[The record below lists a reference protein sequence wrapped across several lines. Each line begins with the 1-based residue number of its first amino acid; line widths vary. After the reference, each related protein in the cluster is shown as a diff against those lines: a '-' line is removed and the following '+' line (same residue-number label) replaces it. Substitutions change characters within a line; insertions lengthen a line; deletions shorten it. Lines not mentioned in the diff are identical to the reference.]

1 MKLFK
6 VMAIALLAI
15 LGLNSCSNETTPPE
29 FIEVDYNKAL
39 VGTWTCLQDD
49 YAEALVINADGSVV
63 STGVEKGEYWDGVK
77 GNIKTVNNKMKLTFE
92 DGDNY
97 EGRFEMICGE
107 AFTIFDENG
116 EHLTYRYCE
125 NNLADEVVGMWVCHE
140 GLPGVKNDMAIFSY
154 SEDGKM
160 TMTTQKSVFIPVDFV
175 NVESDYKVVGD
186 IMFKNVQKD
195 NASENDAPCQP
206 VRLAYSSNGSTLGD
220 ILIENIFAPSKNGIV
235 ELTTSWLRIKQSLD
249 LAEKEYDY
257 SNVYVTNVKAD
268 DVEFDFAGQKLNFAT
283 LDGSMMDKM
292 MRNILFNVSFPTA
305 DKFVYTCYVND
316 NKTSIEAPIVVDGN
330 KITIKM
336 SENKA
341 VYRDIDVY
349 TFQDVDACQMHMY
362 MPRSSFVKF
371 IANIGVVSMSKNG
384 ELDLDDTE
392 AVKAVYDDIDEAI
405 KTINVSFIF
414 KSDK

>member
-1 MKLFK
+1 M
-6 VMAIALLAI
+6 
-15 LGLNSCSNETTPPE
+15 
-29 FIEVDYNKAL
+29 
-39 VGTWTCLQDD
+39 
-49 YAEALVINADGSVV
+49 VINADGSVV

-125 NNLADEVVGMWVCHE
+125 NDLADEIVGMWVSTGANVDGAE
-140 GLPGVKNDMAIFSY
+140 NVAIQTY
-154 SEDGKM
+154 QNDGKAYF
-160 TMTTQKSVFIPVDFV
+160 TGGFAPEENGYETKA
-175 NVESDYKVVGD
+175 ESTYKVIGNLM
-186 IMFKNVQKD
+186 IQKMP
-195 NASENDAPCQP
+195 AGAT
-206 VRLAYSSNGSTLGD
+206 VAYITRRLTYVPNGTTYGD
-220 ILIENIFAPSKNGIV
+220 ILICESSILGT
-235 ELTTSWLRIKQSLD
+235 TTSWLRIKQSLD
-249 LAEKEYDY
+249 LAKKEYDY

-305 DKFVYTCYVND
+305 DKFVYSCYVND

-330 KITIKM
+330 KVTIKM

-392 AVKAVYDDIDEAI
+392 AVKAVYDNIDKAI
-405 KTINVSFIF
+405 ETINVSFIF
-414 KSDK
+414 K

>member
-1 MKLFK
+1 MKLP
-6 VMAIALLAI
+6 
-15 LGLNSCSNETTPPE
+15 PPE
-29 FIEVDYNKAL
+29 FIEVDHSKDL

-107 AFTIFDENG
+107 AFAIFDENG

-125 NNLADEVVGMWVCHE
+125 NDLADEVVGMWVCTE
-140 GLPGVKNDMAIFSY
+140 EVFGQAEEAVAINTFDKN
-154 SEDGKM
+154 GKSSL
-160 TMTTQKSVFIPVDFV
+160 TAFLSDANGYINQDI
-175 NVESDYKVVGD
+175 SDYKVVGD
-186 IMFKNVQKD
+186 LLIGWKKN
-195 NASENDAPCQP
+195 
-206 VRLAYSSNGSTLGD
+206 SSDTNTSYLVLGLYFIPNGTELGD
-220 ILIENIFAPSKNGIV
+220 IMTFYNPVYGTNPVF
-235 ELTTSWLRIKQSLD
+235 LRIKQSLD
-249 LAEKEYDY
+249 LAKKEYDY

-384 ELDLDDTE
+384 ELDLNDTE
-392 AVKAVYDDIDEAI
+392 AVKAVYDDIDKAI
-405 KTINVSFIF
+405 ETINVSFIF
-414 KSDK
+414 K

>member
-1 MKLFK
+1 M
-6 VMAIALLAI
+6 I
-15 LGLNSCSNETTPPE
+15 LPPPLD
-29 FIEVDYNKAL
+29 FIEVDYNKEI
-39 VGTWTCLQDD
+39 VGTWTCLKEDF
-49 YAEALVINADGSVV
+49 AEALIFKADGTFESI
-63 STGVEKGEYWDGVK
+63 GVANGEYWEHPNATWSLKNNKLALSSGDYKSNVLLEIIPGNSLALVDEK
-77 GNIKTVNNKMKLTFE
+77 GNRNVFQ
-92 DGDNY
+92 
-97 EGRFEMICGE
+97 
-107 AFTIFDENG
+107 
-116 EHLTYRYCE
+116 YCE
-125 NNLADEVVGMWVCHE
+125 NDLADEIVGMWVSTGANVDGAE
-140 GLPGVKNDMAIFSY
+140 NVAIQTY
-154 SEDGKM
+154 QNDGKAYF
-160 TMTTQKSVFIPVDFV
+160 TGGFAPEENGYETKA
-175 NVESDYKVVGD
+175 ESTYKVIGNLM
-186 IMFKNVQKD
+186 IQKMP
-195 NASENDAPCQP
+195 AGAT
-206 VRLAYSSNGSTLGD
+206 VAYITRRLTYVPNGTTYGD
-220 ILIENIFAPSKNGIV
+220 ILICESSILGT
-235 ELTTSWLRIKQSLD
+235 TTSWLRIKQSLD
-249 LAEKEYDY
+249 LAKKEYDY

-316 NKTSIEAPIVVDGN
+316 NKASIEAPIVVDGN

-384 ELDLDDTE
+384 GLDLNDTE
-392 AVKAVYDDIDEAI
+392 AVKAVYDNIDKAI
-405 KTINVSFIF
+405 ETINVSFIF

>member
-1 MKLFK
+1 
-6 VMAIALLAI
+6 
-15 LGLNSCSNETTPPE
+15 
-29 FIEVDYNKAL
+29 
-39 VGTWTCLQDD
+39 
-49 YAEALVINADGSVV
+49 
-63 STGVEKGEYWDGVK
+63 
-77 GNIKTVNNKMKLTFE
+77 MKLTFE

-125 NNLADEVVGMWVCHE
+125 NDLADEIVGMWVDTQTSGINTPMIIQTYE
-140 GLPGVKNDMAIFSY
+140 NNGKAYFTGFLMDMNEYVTNA
-154 SEDGKM
+154 E
-160 TMTTQKSVFIPVDFV
+160 TT
-175 NVESDYKVVGD
+175 YKVVGNLM
-186 IMFKNVQKD
+186 IQKIPEGIGEGD
-195 NASENDAPCQP
+195 FNYIIRQLQYVP
-206 VRLAYSSNGSTLGD
+206 NGNSLGD
-220 ILIENIFAPSKNGIV
+220 LLIVTATANVDGEAMTLI
-235 ELTTSWLRIKQSLD
+235 TSMLRIKQNLD

-268 DVEFDFAGQKLNFAT
+268 NVEFDFAGQKLNFAT

-305 DKFVYTCYVND
+305 DKFVYSCYVND

-371 IANIGVVSMSKNG
+371 IANIGVVSMSKND

-392 AVKAVYDDIDEAI
+392 AVKAVYDNIDKAI
-405 KTINVSFIF
+405 ETINVSFIF

>member
-1 MKLFK
+1 MKLP
-6 VMAIALLAI
+6 
-15 LGLNSCSNETTPPE
+15 PPE
-29 FIEVDYNKAL
+29 FIEVDHSKDL

-125 NNLADEVVGMWVCHE
+125 NDLADEVVGMWVCTE
-140 GLPGVKNDMAIFSY
+140 EVFGQAEEAVAINTFDKN
-154 SEDGKM
+154 GKSSL
-160 TMTTQKSVFIPVDFV
+160 TAFLSDANGYINQDI
-175 NVESDYKVVGD
+175 SDYKVVGD
-186 IMFKNVQKD
+186 LLIGWKKN
-195 NASENDAPCQP
+195 
-206 VRLAYSSNGSTLGD
+206 SSDTNTSYLVLGLYFIPNGTELGD
-220 ILIENIFAPSKNGIV
+220 IMTFYNPVYGTNPVF
-235 ELTTSWLRIKQSLD
+235 LRIKQSLD
-249 LAEKEYDY
+249 LAKKEYDY

-384 ELDLDDTE
+384 ELDLNDTE
-392 AVKAVYDDIDEAI
+392 AVKAVYDDIDKAI
-405 KTINVSFIF
+405 ETINVSFIF
-414 KSDK
+414 K

>member
-1 MKLFK
+1 MKFFK
-6 VMAIALLAI
+6 LMAIALLAI
-15 LGLNSCSNETTPPE
+15 LGLNSCSNDSTPPLD
-29 FIEVDYNKAL
+29 FIEVNYNKEI
-39 VGTWTCLQDD
+39 VGTWTCLKEDF
-49 YAEALVINADGSVV
+49 AEALIFKADGTFESI
-63 STGVEKGEYWDGVK
+63 GVANGEYWEHPNATWSLKNNKLALSSGDYKSNVLLEIIPGNSLALVDEK
-77 GNIKTVNNKMKLTFE
+77 GNRNVFQ
-92 DGDNY
+92 
-97 EGRFEMICGE
+97 
-107 AFTIFDENG
+107 
-116 EHLTYRYCE
+116 YCE
-125 NNLADEVVGMWVCHE
+125 NDLADEIVGMWVCTE
-140 GLPGVKNDMAIFSY
+140 EVFGQAEEAVAINTFDKN
-154 SEDGKM
+154 GKSSL
-160 TMTTQKSVFIPVDFV
+160 TAFLSDANGYINQDI
-175 NVESDYKVVGD
+175 SDYKVVGD
-186 IMFKNVQKD
+186 LLIGWKKN
-195 NASENDAPCQP
+195 
-206 VRLAYSSNGSTLGD
+206 SSDTNTSYLVLGLYFIPNGTELGD
-220 ILIENIFAPSKNGIV
+220 IMTFYNPVYGTNPVF
-235 ELTTSWLRIKQSLD
+235 LRIKQSLD

-268 DVEFDFAGQKLNFAT
+268 DVEFDFAGQKLNFAA

-384 ELDLDDTE
+384 EIDLDDTE
-392 AVKAVYDDIDEAI
+392 AVKAVYDNIDKAI
-405 KTINVSFIF
+405 ETINVSFIF

>member
-1 MKLFK
+1 MKLP
-6 VMAIALLAI
+6 
-15 LGLNSCSNETTPPE
+15 PPE
-29 FIEVDYNKAL
+29 FIEVYQNKAL

-49 YAEALVINADGSVV
+49 YAEALIINADGTVV

-125 NNLADEVVGMWVCHE
+125 NDLADEIVGMWVSTGANVDGAE
-140 GLPGVKNDMAIFSY
+140 NVAIQTY
-154 SEDGKM
+154 QNDGKAYF
-160 TMTTQKSVFIPVDFV
+160 TGGFAPEENGYETKA
-175 NVESDYKVVGD
+175 ESTYKVIGNLM
-186 IMFKNVQKD
+186 IQKMP
-195 NASENDAPCQP
+195 AGAT
-206 VRLAYSSNGSTLGD
+206 VAYITRRLTYVPNGTTYGD
-220 ILIENIFAPSKNGIV
+220 ILICESSILGT
-235 ELTTSWLRIKQSLD
+235 TTSWLRIKQSLD
-249 LAEKEYDY
+249 LAKKEYDY

-392 AVKAVYDDIDEAI
+392 AVKAVYDNIDKAI
-405 KTINVSFIF
+405 ETINVSFIF

>member
-1 MKLFK
+1 MKLP
-6 VMAIALLAI
+6 
-15 LGLNSCSNETTPPE
+15 PPE

-125 NNLADEVVGMWVCHE
+125 NDLADEIVGMWVCTE
-140 GLPGVKNDMAIFSY
+140 EVFGQAEEAVAINTFDKN
-154 SEDGKM
+154 GKSSL
-160 TMTTQKSVFIPVDFV
+160 TAFLSDANGYINQDI
-175 NVESDYKVVGD
+175 SDYKVVGD
-186 IMFKNVQKD
+186 LLIGWKKN
-195 NASENDAPCQP
+195 
-206 VRLAYSSNGSTLGD
+206 SSDTNTSYLVLGLYFIPNGTELGD
-220 ILIENIFAPSKNGIV
+220 IMTFYNPVYGTNPVF
-235 ELTTSWLRIKQSLD
+235 LRIKQSLD

-384 ELDLDDTE
+384 EIDLDDTE
-392 AVKAVYDDIDEAI
+392 AVKAVYDNIDKAI
-405 KTINVSFIF
+405 ETINVSFIF

>member
-49 YAEALVINADGSVV
+49 YAEALIINADGTVV

-92 DGDNY
+92 DSDNY

-125 NNLADEVVGMWVCHE
+125 NDLADEIVGMWVSTGANVDGAE
-140 GLPGVKNDMAIFSY
+140 NVAIQTY
-154 SEDGKM
+154 QNDGKAYF
-160 TMTTQKSVFIPVDFV
+160 TGGFAPEENGYETKA
-175 NVESDYKVVGD
+175 ESTYKVIGNLM
-186 IMFKNVQKD
+186 IQKMP
-195 NASENDAPCQP
+195 AGAT
-206 VRLAYSSNGSTLGD
+206 VAYITRRLTYVPNGTTYGD
-220 ILIENIFAPSKNGIV
+220 ILICESSILGT
-235 ELTTSWLRIKQSLD
+235 TTSWLRIKQSLD
-249 LAEKEYDY
+249 LAKKEYDY

-305 DKFVYTCYVND
+305 DKFVYSCYVND

-384 ELDLDDTE
+384 ELDLNDTE

>member
-1 MKLFK
+1 MKLP
-6 VMAIALLAI
+6 
-15 LGLNSCSNETTPPE
+15 PPE

-39 VGTWTCLQDD
+39 VGTWTSVEAD
-49 YAEALVINADGSVV
+49 YAEALIINADGTVV
-63 STGVEKGEYWDGVK
+63 STGVEKGECWDGVK

-125 NNLADEVVGMWVCHE
+125 NDLADEIVGMWVSTGANVDGAE
-140 GLPGVKNDMAIFSY
+140 NVAIQTY
-154 SEDGKM
+154 QNDGKAYF
-160 TMTTQKSVFIPVDFV
+160 TGGFAPEENGYETKA
-175 NVESDYKVVGD
+175 ESTYKVIGNLM
-186 IMFKNVQKD
+186 IQKMP
-195 NASENDAPCQP
+195 AGAT
-206 VRLAYSSNGSTLGD
+206 VAYITRRLTYVPNGTTYGD
-220 ILIENIFAPSKNGIV
+220 ILICESSILGT
-235 ELTTSWLRIKQSLD
+235 TTSWLRIKQSLD
-249 LAEKEYDY
+249 LAKKEYDY

-330 KITIKM
+330 KVTIKM

-384 ELDLDDTE
+384 ELDLNDTE

>member
-1 MKLFK
+1 M
-6 VMAIALLAI
+6 I
-15 LGLNSCSNETTPPE
+15 LPPPLE
-29 FIEVDYNKAL
+29 FIEVDHSKDL

-125 NNLADEVVGMWVCHE
+125 NDLADEVVGMWVCTYV
-140 GLPGVKNDMAIFSY
+140 PWMDADMAINVY
-154 SEDGKM
+154 QADGKAFF
-160 TMTTQKSVFIPVDFV
+160 TGFAVGSANGYDANIETT
-175 NVESDYKVVGD
+175 YKVIGNL
-186 IMFKNVQKD
+186 MFQSNPWKWD
-195 NASENDAPCQP
+195 GAPEYLAF
-206 VRLAYSSNGSTLGD
+206 RLNYSPNGSEYGD
-220 ILIENIFAPSKNGIV
+220 V
-235 ELTTSWLRIKQSLD
+235 LTNTNLMSFGDEAFESTASMLRIKQSLD

-371 IANIGVVSMSKNG
+371 IANIGVVSMSKND
-384 ELDLDDTE
+384 ELDLNDTE
-392 AVKAVYDDIDEAI
+392 AVKAVYDNIDKAI
-405 KTINVSFIF
+405 ETINVSFIF

>member
-1 MKLFK
+1 M
-6 VMAIALLAI
+6 
-15 LGLNSCSNETTPPE
+15 
-29 FIEVDYNKAL
+29 
-39 VGTWTCLQDD
+39 
-49 YAEALVINADGSVV
+49 VINADGSVV

-125 NNLADEVVGMWVCHE
+125 NDLADEVVGMWVCNDSAN
-140 GLPGVKNDMAIFSY
+140 PQKNDMAIITYFENGVSTFTGMIPNAESY
-154 SEDGKM
+154 M
-160 TMTTQKSVFIPVDFV
+160 VTTNSSY
-175 NVESDYKVVGD
+175 NVVGD
-186 IMFKNVQKD
+186 LLFQKN
-195 NASENDAPCQP
+195 AEENSTLYLAM
-206 VRLAYSSNGSTLGD
+206 RLDYTPKGTSLGD
-220 ILIENIFAPSKNGIV
+220 ILTRRMYANKGNTRV
-235 ELTTSWLRIKQSLD
+235 ETVMTFLRIKQSLE

-349 TFQDVDACQMHMY
+349 TFQDVDDRQMHMY

-392 AVKAVYDDIDEAI
+392 AVKAVYDNIDKAI
-405 KTINVSFIF
+405 ETINVSFIF

>member
-1 MKLFK
+1 M
-6 VMAIALLAI
+6 
-15 LGLNSCSNETTPPE
+15 NSCSNDSTPLLD
-29 FIEVDYNKAL
+29 FIEVDHSKDI
-39 VGTWTCLQDD
+39 VGTWTCLEEN
-49 YAEALVINADGSVV
+49 YASALVLNSDGTAMSM
-63 STGVEKGEYWDGVK
+63 GVGSGEYWNDVDGSFSVK
-77 GNIKTVNNKMKLTFE
+77 NNNLLISFENGHKVDVRIDLIPNEGLSIVTE
-92 DGDNY
+92 DGK
-97 EGRFEMICGE
+97 R
-107 AFTIFDENG
+107 
-116 EHLTYRYCE
+116 HTYQYCE
-125 NNLADEVVGMWVCHE
+125 NDLSDEIVGMWVCNE
-140 GLPGVKNDMAIFSY
+140 GLTGGVSVMSY
-154 SEDGKM
+154 ADNGKF
-160 TMTTQKSVFIPVDFV
+160 TITSASALSSDEPLVKQ
-175 NVESDYKVVGD
+175 ESDYIVVGDLVFVKLFTDNEEGKTIFTPARMIYSPNGTSVGD
-186 IMFKNVQKD
+186 IMTHKKYIPSD
-195 NASENDAPCQP
+195 NGLKETVMS
-206 VRLAYSSNGSTLGD
+206 
-220 ILIENIFAPSKNGIV
+220 F
-235 ELTTSWLRIKQSLD
+235 LRIKQSLD
-249 LAEKEYDY
+249 LAKKEYDY

-268 DVEFDFAGQKLNFAT
+268 DVEFDFAGQKLNFAA

-384 ELDLDDTE
+384 ELDLNDTE
-392 AVKAVYDDIDEAI
+392 AVKAVYDDIDKAI
-405 KTINVSFIF
+405 ETINVSFIF

>member
-1 MKLFK
+1 MKLP
-6 VMAIALLAI
+6 
-15 LGLNSCSNETTPPE
+15 PPE
-29 FIEVDYNKAL
+29 FIEVDHSKDL

-125 NNLADEVVGMWVCHE
+125 NDLADEVVGMWVCTE
-140 GLPGVKNDMAIFSY
+140 EVFGQAEEAVAINTFDKN
-154 SEDGKM
+154 GKSSL
-160 TMTTQKSVFIPVDFV
+160 TAFLSDANGYINQDI
-175 NVESDYKVVGD
+175 SDYKVVGD
-186 IMFKNVQKD
+186 LLIGWKKN
-195 NASENDAPCQP
+195 
-206 VRLAYSSNGSTLGD
+206 SSDTNTSYLVLGLYFIPNGTELGD
-220 ILIENIFAPSKNGIV
+220 IMTFYNPVYGTNPVF
-235 ELTTSWLRIKQSLD
+235 LRIKQSLD
-249 LAEKEYDY
+249 LAKKEYDY

-268 DVEFDFAGQKLNFAT
+268 DVEFDFAGQKLNFAA

-384 ELDLDDTE
+384 ELDLNDTE

>member
-1 MKLFK
+1 MKLP
-6 VMAIALLAI
+6 
-15 LGLNSCSNETTPPE
+15 PPE
-29 FIEVDYNKAL
+29 FIEVDYSKDL
-39 VGTWTCLQDD
+39 VGTWTCIESD

-125 NNLADEVVGMWVCHE
+125 NDLADEVVGMWVCNDSAN
-140 GLPGVKNDMAIFSY
+140 PQKNDMAIITFFENGVSTFTGMIPNAESY
-154 SEDGKM
+154 M
-160 TMTTQKSVFIPVDFV
+160 VTTNSSY
-175 NVESDYKVVGD
+175 NVVGD
-186 IMFKNVQKD
+186 LLFQKN
-195 NASENDAPCQP
+195 AEENSTLYLAM
-206 VRLAYSSNGSTLGD
+206 RLDYTPKGTSLGD
-220 ILIENIFAPSKNGIV
+220 ILTRRMYANKGNTRV
-235 ELTTSWLRIKQSLD
+235 ETVITFLRIKQSLE

-349 TFQDVDACQMHMY
+349 TFQDVDDRQMHMY

-392 AVKAVYDDIDEAI
+392 AVKAVYDNIDKAI
-405 KTINVSFIF
+405 ETINVSFIF

>member
-1 MKLFK
+1 MLFQK
-6 VMAIALLAI
+6 NAEENSTLYLAMR
-15 LGLNSCSNETTPPE
+15 LDYTP
-29 FIEVDYNKAL
+29 K
-39 VGTWTCLQDD
+39 GT
-49 YAEALVINADGSVV
+49 S
-63 STGVEKGEYWDGVK
+63 
-77 GNIKTVNNKMKLTFE
+77 
-92 DGDNY
+92 
-97 EGRFEMICGE
+97 
-107 AFTIFDENG
+107 
-116 EHLTYRYCE
+116 
-125 NNLADEVVGMWVCHE
+125 
-140 GLPGVKNDMAIFSY
+140 
-154 SEDGKM
+154 
-160 TMTTQKSVFIPVDFV
+160 
-175 NVESDYKVVGD
+175 
-186 IMFKNVQKD
+186 
-195 NASENDAPCQP
+195 
-206 VRLAYSSNGSTLGD
+206 LGD
-220 ILIENIFAPSKNGIV
+220 ILTRRMYANKGNTRV
-235 ELTTSWLRIKQSLD
+235 ETVMTFLRIKQSLE

-349 TFQDVDACQMHMY
+349 TFQDVDDRQMHMY

-392 AVKAVYDDIDEAI
+392 AVKAVYDNIDKAI
-405 KTINVSFIF
+405 ETINVSFIF